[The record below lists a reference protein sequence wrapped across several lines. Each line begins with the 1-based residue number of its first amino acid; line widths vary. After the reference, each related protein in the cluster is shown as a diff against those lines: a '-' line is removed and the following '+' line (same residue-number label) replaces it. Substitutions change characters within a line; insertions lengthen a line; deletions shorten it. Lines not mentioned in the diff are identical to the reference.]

1 MDSLAITNHD
11 NMIEQE
17 TLITKSSQKNFFLS
31 RRVTWYRRR
40 KVQSIRLGGKKKRKG
55 FVLVRLLKKVKLKW
69 LKVQYSYM
77 LKRLKNYYLSVVKD
91 LIEAGATL
99 ETLQQRVMMETSF
112 AIPVM
117 SVSAVTVPSYMS
129 SSAGPNYLRSNR
141 Y

>member
-1 MDSLAITNHD
+1 MEDS
-11 NMIEQE
+11 NMIQHEN
-17 TLITKSSQKNFFLS
+17 LITKSSQKNKFLS
-31 RRVTWYRRR
+31 RRFIWYRRR
-40 KVQSIRLGGKKKRKG
+40 KVQSIRLGGKKKMRKG

-99 ETLQQRVMMETSF
+99 ETLQQRVMMEASF

-117 SVSAVTVPSYMS
+117 TVSAVTVPSYMTS
-129 SSAGPNYLRSNR
+129 F
-141 Y
+141 